1 MRYGGRQ
8 KGSKNKVNLN
18 AQERAEELGVDP
30 LEILLMIAKG
40 DVEGLGYD
48 KDSMGISLD
57 LRMKAAQEVMQ
68 YILPKRK
75 AVEHTGVVNL
85 ELSKKAEEFAQL
97 PRDEQIRLAE
107 AEVLR
112 LKGSIG

>member
-1 MRYGGRQ
+1 MAWPKGVPRPEGAGRK
-8 KGSKNKVNLN
+8 KGTPNKMSTNLN
-18 AQERAEELGVDP
+18 AICE
-30 LEILLMIAKG
+30 AKG
-40 DVEGLGYD
+40 INPFEALLEMTKHEDPNIKMQAL
-48 KDSMGISLD
+48 K
-57 LRMKAAQEVMQ
+57 EVCQ
-68 YILPKRK
+68 YVLPKRK

-112 LKGSIG
+112 LKGSSES

>member
-1 MRYGGRQ
+1 MAAPKGHPRYGGRV
-8 KGSKNKVNLN
+8 KGKPNKMTLDLI
-18 AQERAEELGVDP
+18 ALCE
-30 LEILLMIAKG
+30 AKG
-40 DVEGLGYD
+40 INPFEALLEMALHEDPN
-48 KDSMGISLD
+48 I
-57 LRMKAAQEVMQ
+57 QMQ
-68 YILPKRK
+68 AIKEICQYVLPKRK

-112 LKGSIG
+112 LKGSVE